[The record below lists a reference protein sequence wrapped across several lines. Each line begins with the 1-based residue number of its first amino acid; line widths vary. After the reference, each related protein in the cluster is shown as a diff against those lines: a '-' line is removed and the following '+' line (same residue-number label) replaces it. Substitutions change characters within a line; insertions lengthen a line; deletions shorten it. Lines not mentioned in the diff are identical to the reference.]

1 MNIPTPAAIA
11 RHMGVSDNM
20 ASHFLRAFH
29 AAGLEEFGSSF
40 GTVAESAPL
49 LERDSDP
56 LQTLARAAVSGLR
69 LMCMNP
75 TLRDHWRVRDDGSLH
90 RHPQATHSI
99 VAPHQTG
106 QFFNSD
112 GVITDAP

>member
-1 MNIPTPAAIA
+1 MPIPTAARIA
-11 RHMGVSDNM
+11 MHMGVSDNM
-20 ASHFLRAFH
+20 AAHFLRAFH

-40 GTVAESAPL
+40 GQAPASIMGDPVPL
-49 LERDSDP
+49 QDSEA

-75 TLRDHWRVRDDGSLH
+75 TMRDHWRVRDDGSLYLPP
-90 RHPQATHSI
+90 REN
-99 VAPHQTG
+99 
-106 QFFNSD
+106 FFNEPERVFTSN